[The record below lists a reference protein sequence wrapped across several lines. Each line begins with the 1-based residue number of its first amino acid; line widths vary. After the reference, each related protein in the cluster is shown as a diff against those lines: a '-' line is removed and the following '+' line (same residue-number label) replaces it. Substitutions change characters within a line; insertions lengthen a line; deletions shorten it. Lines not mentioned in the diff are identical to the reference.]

1 MPACCADS
9 GCYSHSMYLVS
20 ITVHAWELI
29 PNAAK
34 LHILLEFNFLL
45 LVAHCSEVS
54 IQGEG
59 GPTHMN
65 TYVHSHIHK
74 CVCTHTH
81 IHKFAS
87 MQYNTIQ
94 YNTIQYNT
102 IQYNTI
108 QYNTIQYNTLH
119 YTTLHYTTLHYTTL
133 HYTTIQIWT
142 TIVACLPH
150 HLP

>member
-1 MPACCADS
+1 
-9 GCYSHSMYLVS
+9 MYLVS

-34 LHILLEFNFLL
+34 LHILLVFNFLP

-81 IHKFAS
+81 IHEFAS
-87 MQYNTIQ
+87 MQYNTI
-94 YNTIQYNT
+94 
-102 IQYNTI
+102 
-108 QYNTIQYNTLH
+108 H
-119 YTTLHYTTLHYTTL
+119 YTTLHYNTNMDYNCGLSAPPL
-133 HYTTIQIWT
+133 AL
-142 TIVACLPH
+142 V
-150 HLP
+150 

>member
-1 MPACCADS
+1 MKTPQLTKKGKEATVSVPACCADS
-9 GCYSHSMYLVS
+9 GCDSHSMYLVS
-20 ITVHAWELI
+20 ITVHAWELV

-34 LHILLEFNFLL
+34 LHILLVFNFLP

-87 MQYNTIQ
+87 MQYNTKQ
-94 YNTIQYNT
+94 NKTKQNK
-102 IQYNTI
+102 
-108 QYNTIQYNTLH
+108 
-119 YTTLHYTTLHYTTL
+119 TLHYTTL

>member
-1 MPACCADS
+1 MKTPQLTKKGKEATVSVPACCADS
-9 GCYSHSMYLVS
+9 GCDSHSMYLVS
-20 ITVHAWELI
+20 ITVHAWELV

-34 LHILLEFNFLL
+34 LHILLVFNFLP

-87 MQYNTIQ
+87 MQYNTKQ
-94 YNTIQYNT
+94 KTKQN
-102 IQYNTI
+102 
-108 QYNTIQYNTLH
+108 
-119 YTTLHYTTLHYTTL
+119 TTLHYTTLHYNTNMDYNCGL
-133 HYTTIQIWT
+133 SAPPLAL
-142 TIVACLPH
+142 V
-150 HLP
+150 